1 MSAPPERA
9 QVTNAVQRVLVLA
22 KQKNINI
29 AAYDSGDPKVYIA
42 GLLYANFSGGVFNFE
57 EVLEGWEYAWHAW
70 INKNA

>member
-42 GLLYANFSGGVFNFE
+42 GLLYANFICS
-57 EVLEGWEYAWHAW
+57 
-70 INKNA
+70 I